1 MRNLK
6 HLVVFFGVAVSLL
19 LIWSL
24 FRNDTSTFT
33 LELHGFQNYDVKSVA
48 VKGNDFTTS
57 FIVAPEDWDPLVGL
71 KLKVLSMS
79 KTGLVEIRV
88 NTINNGVLFL
98 ANVEFKVGET
108 NYITENQGELK
119 YVKAHWN

>member
-6 HLVVFFGVAVSLL
+6 HLVVFLGLAVSLL

-24 FRNDTSTFT
+24 FRNDSSTFT
-33 LELHGFQNYDVKSVA
+33 LELHGFKNYDVKSVA
-48 VKGNDFTTS
+48 IKGNDFTTS
-57 FIVAPEDWDPLVGL
+57 FIVAPEDWDPLAGL
-71 KLKVLSMS
+71 KLKVLSMN
-79 KTGLVEIRV
+79 KRGLVEIRV
-88 NTINNGVLFL
+88 NTINNGVLSL

-108 NYITENQGELK
+108 NYITENKGELK